1 MAASARTTA
10 ARPERTSVGLR
21 HGGQG
26 GPTRIA
32 DALGVPAVTF
42 EVAHPQASA
51 DVTLT
56 GAAGTGTIRDDDHE
70 RSFGDRLDGFE
81 NHAAGG
87 SVPVRRE
94 VVPVPPA
101 SGAVT
106 VRCETVDGVVDAA
119 TSGEDCES
127 PSDTLTCAP
136 GETERTIEIVVH
148 DDDSVESGA
157 RVGLLPSH
165 VTAPA
170 EVGGAISTARAV
182 RNDIRDDR
190 YALSIDSPD
199 VDEGLSG
206 STDLTFTARPGKP
219 ADVAVQVDDTDT
231 AGGTAAAGDD
241 YVPLRNGG
249 PAVARGETGTE
260 TTVDGGDVVP
270 TRRRTSRSGS
280 RAPSASRSAAPGEEA
295 ARSSTRIGAG
305 VRQPRQ
311 RPAGGIPGAVPE
323 RIPFPCARY
332 SPTTV
337 ASSRADSR
345 ERSRVS
351 DARSG
356 RCAQWRTCPPPR

>member
-81 NHAAGG
+81 
-87 SVPVRRE
+87 
-94 VVPVPPA
+94 
-101 SGAVT
+101 
-106 VRCETVDGVVDAA
+106 CETVDSVVDAA
-119 TSGEDCES
+119 TSGEECES
-127 PSDTLTCAP
+127 SSDTLTFAP
-136 GETERTIEIVVH
+136 GETERTIEVVVH
-148 DDDSVESGA
+148 DDDSDSVESGA
-157 RVGLLPSH
+157 QVGVLLSH
-165 VTAPA
+165 ATAPA

-190 YALSIDSPD
+190 CALSIDSPD

-231 AGGTAAAGDD
+231 VGGTAAAGDD

-249 PAVARGETGTE
+249 PACARGETGTE

-270 TRRRTSRSGS
+270 TRRWTSSSGS

-332 SPTTV
+332 SPTTGEIGHRCRT
-337 ASSRADSR
+337 ATERA
-345 ERSRVS
+345 
-351 DARSG
+351 
-356 RCAQWRTCPPPR
+356 RTSHVPS